1 MNFFFKL
8 GDRYN
13 AVEYIPKG
21 SGKFPIVFFSPGK
34 GEQLGDPAGL
44 LKYGPNKLVNSG
56 WAPNMIVVSVQSG
69 QAWPPVLVTGKI
81 IEQLKERYADCWDG
95 RIFATGLSA
104 GAWALI
110 QYAGTSKENA
120 AQLTA
125 IYALSAPEPD
135 PGFNRENL
143 RDLPA
148 WGVAGTQDS
157 VFNKQKA
164 LFEGLGKKFTALPGG
179 HDGSV
184 WNAAYEPGF
193 GAYDWMLQQGAV
205 TKPEPEPQQKEHVL
219 KPGKDGGVYKD
230 AAVLGINA
238 GDVVV
243 LRGAYQYFN
252 LWNLKGN
259 ATAPVIIVPDGQV
272 IIGGNKSYA
281 FNMRES
287 EHFRI
292 DGQQKIIIDGGTLGF
307 DSVGMALN
315 RCRNFTLSEIEA
327 RTVSVGLM
335 IKTTPK
341 GDDPNT
347 YGDGWAYDN
356 ITIKGMNIHDVR
368 GEGMYIGHSNSGV
381 EVVQSGPAEKA
392 VYAFRMRNLVITD
405 NLIQRTGW
413 DGLQVTCGDGV
424 LLQGNQ
430 ISDYGQANQ
439 RFQNFGILA
448 AGRNLRILDN
458 DINRGNGTGITCSG
472 NESLQILRNVVQD
485 ARGEGQDAIYVN
497 AHKIKDY
504 GRCQPIIEDNV
515 ISGCLRSPIRVEN
528 SDGYM
533 VPGSISHNRIKDCAA
548 AIVDN
553 SRSVLDGNVID
564 GGPAEP
570 EVPVPQRKLLTTIKV
585 YDNGDIEKI

>member
-1 MNFFFKL
+1 MNTFFKL

-13 AVEYIPKG
+13 AVEYIPEG
-21 SGKFPIVFFSPGK
+21 EGKFPILFMYPGK

-44 LKYGPNKLVNSG
+44 LKFGPNKLVQNG
-56 WAPNMIVVSVQSG
+56 WTPPMIVVSVQSG
-69 QAWPPVLVTGKI
+69 QQWPQVAVTSKI
-81 IEQLKERYADCWDG
+81 IALLKERYADHWDG
-95 RIFATGLSA
+95 RLFATGLSA
-104 GAWALI
+104 GAWAII
-110 QYAGTSKENA
+110 QFAGTSKENA

-125 IYALSAPEPD
+125 IYALSAPPPD
-135 PGFNRENL
+135 PGFNAENL

-148 WGVAGTQDS
+148 WGVAGSQDS
-157 VFNKQKA
+157 VFDKQKS

-184 WNAAYEPGF
+184 WNAAYDPEF

-205 TKPEPEPQQKEHVL
+205 AKPEPEPQQKEHVL
-219 KPGKDGGVYKD
+219 EPGKDGGVYKD
-230 AAVLGINA
+230 AVVLGIKP

-252 LWNLKGN
+252 LWNLKGS
-259 ATAPVIIVPDGQV
+259 AAAPILIVPDCQV
-272 IIGGNKSYA
+272 QIGGNKSYA

-287 EHFRI
+287 EHFWI
-292 DGQQKIIIDGGTLGF
+292 DGQNKIIIDGGALGF

-315 RCRNFTLSEIEA
+315 RCRNFTLSEVES
-327 RTVSVGLM
+327 RNVSVGVM

-341 GDDPNT
+341 GDDPNS
-347 YGDGWAYDN
+347 YGDAWAYDD
-356 ITIKGMNIHDVR
+356 ITIRGMHIHDVR
-368 GEGMYIGHSNSGV
+368 GEGMYIGHSNSGP
-381 EVVQSGPAEKA
+381 EKIVVDGKEKE
-392 VYAFRMRNLVITD
+392 VYAFRMRNLVIT
-405 NLIQRTGW
+405 NNVIQRTGW

-430 ISDYGQANQ
+430 ISDYGLAGQ

-458 DINRGNGTGITCSG
+458 DINRGTGTGITCSG
-472 NESLQILRNVVQD
+472 NDALEIRRNKIAD
-485 ARGEGQDAIYVN
+485 AKGEGQDAIYVN

-504 GRCQPIIEDNV
+504 GPCQPVIEDNV

-533 VPGSISHNRIKDCAA
+533 LPGSISHNVISDCAA
-548 AIVDN
+548 GIVDN
-553 SRSVLDGNVID
+553 SGSVQDGNVTD
-564 GGPAEP
+564 GGPTEP
-570 EVPVPQRKLLTTIKV
+570 ENPAPERKLLTTIKV
-585 YDNGDIEKI
+585 YDNGDIEKV